1 MRSFA
6 IEGSNPPIPALC
18 ATLEW
23 TVTLLQDG
31 AGWWFS
37 EYLIVQLA
45 IINGDESTICRIYRN
60 RLFSGEHKSA
70 ITEVKKLGSSLARH
84 TGEEM
89 SVVKNHL
96 CFISEFWGGCAGR
109 GTPFLSQW
117 WLFQFGRGEDKSS
130 WSKVSWVGCVWFRK
144 SKKSTNQSRIKN
156 KNMLPYPQKWPYIE
170 PSQI

>member
-1 MRSFA
+1 M
-6 IEGSNPPIPALC
+6 
-18 ATLEW
+18 
-23 TVTLLQDG
+23 QDG

-45 IINGDESTICRIYRN
+45 IINGHESTICRIYRN

-96 CFISEFWGGCAGR
+96 CFISELI
-109 GTPFLSQW
+109 T
-117 WLFQFGRGEDKSS
+117 
-130 WSKVSWVGCVWFRK
+130 
-144 SKKSTNQSRIKN
+144 TH
-156 KNMLPYPQKWPYIE
+156 IE
-170 PSQI
+170 LAANN